1 MLSNCYNEPFR
12 NSRHNCLL
20 HVLDMDESKS
30 FRELE
35 NPSRV
40 QWLNHLQ
47 ASDEDQKE
55 KWFRKRV
62 KFTECQ
68 CLASLGEI
76 LRPLFPDQDRYG
88 DSNCS
93 SDQIML
99 NLCRFIE
106 AGKCSAF
113 SFAQTCCIRQYFPG
127 EQNWFTFVLHGRIW
141 RNHKRRQPR
150 DMEVLPFRSLKEVLW
165 AEVCMRETP
174 LGKFYLWRPEISKI
188 FLSFFV
194 TLGDGGRLNVQPQRI
209 AIDSFRVERDV
220 LKCQSSRDYLKTL
233 LLFPISN

>member
-1 MLSNCYNEPFR
+1 MLEFASTNNCNRSETDRSVAVTNDSPCYDMLSNCYNEPFR

-76 LRPLFPDQDRYG
+76 LRSLFPDQDRYG

-93 SDQIML
+93 SDV
-99 NLCRFIE
+99 
-106 AGKCSAF
+106 S
-113 SFAQTCCIRQYFPG
+113 YG
-127 EQNWFTFVLHGRIW
+127 ETILTHT
-141 RNHKRRQPR
+141 RN
-150 DMEVLPFRSLKEVLW
+150 S
-165 AEVCMRETP
+165 
-174 LGKFYLWRPEISKI
+174 
-188 FLSFFV
+188 
-194 TLGDGGRLNVQPQRI
+194 
-209 AIDSFRVERDV
+209 
-220 LKCQSSRDYLKTL
+220 
-233 LLFPISN
+233 